1 MKNKH
6 QNIISIDPNIRF
18 GKLIITGTRICV
30 VDILS
35 WLSIGMSIEEI
46 IEDFPELKRE
56 HILATLAFAAN
67 RKNIKKKYR
76 NFILAMN

>member
-67 RKNIKKKYR
+67 RKNIKK
-76 NFILAMN
+76 NIEISF

>member
-67 RKNIKKKYR
+67 RKNIKKNR

>member
-67 RKNIKKKYR
+67 RKNIKK
-76 NFILAMN
+76 I